1 LTTLP
6 TIQQILDLDGVR
18 QGRPAV
24 LAGARNLGRTVRW
37 VHVGGEPQSGELL
50 LVLDSALPPDSARWL
65 ERMAAT
71 GVAGVMVQLGDQCA
85 GVLPD
90 AMVCVA
96 QRLGLPLVQLRRDTQ
111 TVQVAEAVLAL
122 VAAGQIAESRR
133 CEEIH
138 RRFTEL
144 ARAGADALTV
154 VHHAAAMAKCPVV
167 LENTARQ
174 VIAFEP
180 AGADPG
186 LVDDWE
192 SSSRQIVVKGQTG
205 YDPAG
210 WLVTSVGAGVREWG
224 RLLVRC
230 PEPATAQVIIAERAA
245 GVIAL
250 DLLARKDDDSRLRAQ
265 HKLVTSLLTGD
276 LLSAEFAVRARALGV
291 PLDRSV
297 MVAVVIRDRSPRDL
311 ASRIGDV
318 LHDLAGLHAAFDDG
332 SLGVLL
338 ALRPD
343 DDVHGYLVRLAE
355 AARQRAPVIVAAS
368 EPVTS
373 PEDVR
378 DALVEAQQVAAAASG
393 RYWGVPYVTLRD
405 LGLHGLMYV
414 LRDDPR
420 VQAHVE
426 RELGP
431 LLTPGHTDLIATLR
445 SYVDSGGN
453 KTDAA
458 AATKL
463 SRQSLYDRLKRI
475 SQLLDADL
483 DSPRVRASLHA
494 ALSAHDA
501 IGHPYTMSTPI

>member
-1 LTTLP
+1 MTTLP

-18 QGRPAV
+18 QGRPLV
-24 LAGARNLGRTVRW
+24 LAAAQNLGRTVRW
-37 VHVGGEPQSGELL
+37 VHVGDQPQSGEFL
-50 LVLDSALPPDSARWL
+50 LVLDRALPSNGAGWL

-71 GVAGVMVQLGDQCA
+71 GVAGVGVECA
-85 GVLPD
+85 EVLPE
-90 AMVCVA
+90 AVVLAA
-96 QRLGLPLVQLRRDTQ
+96 QRLGLPLVRLGLNTW
-111 TVQVAEAVLAL
+111 TVEVAEAALAL

-154 VHHAAAMAKCPVV
+154 VRHAAAAAGCPVV
-167 LENTARQ
+167 LENAAHQ

-180 AGADPG
+180 AEADPG
-186 LVDDWE
+186 LVDNWE
-192 SSSRQIVVKGQTG
+192 SSSRRIVLNGQTG

-210 WLVTSVGAGVREWG
+210 WLVTGVGAGAREWG

-230 PEPATAQVIIAERAA
+230 PEPATEQVIIAERAA
-245 GVIAL
+245 GAIAQ
-250 DLLARKDDDSRLRAQ
+250 DLLARQDDDSRLRAQ
-265 HKLVTSLLTGD
+265 HRLVTSLLSGE
-276 LLSAEFAVRARALGV
+276 LLAAEFASRARALGV

-297 MVAVVIRDRSPRDL
+297 MVAVVIRDRSPRDPADL
-311 ASRIGDV
+311 IGEV
-318 LHDLAGLHAAFDDG
+318 LHDLAGLRAPLGDG

-343 DDVHGYLVRLAE
+343 EDVHECLVRLAK
-355 AARQRAPVIVAAS
+355 AARQRTPVIVAAS

-373 PEDVR
+373 PEEVR
-378 DALVEAQQVAAAASG
+378 AALVEAQQVAAAAGG
-393 RYWGVPYVTLRD
+393 RYWGVPYVKLRD
-405 LGLHGLMYV
+405 LGLHGLMYF

-431 LLTPGHTDLIATLR
+431 LLKPGHADLIATLR

-458 AATKL
+458 AATRL

>member
-1 LTTLP
+1 MTILP

-18 QGRPAV
+18 QGTPEV
-24 LAGARNLGRTVRW
+24 LAGAQHLGRTVRW
-37 VHVGGEPQSGELL
+37 VHVGGQPQPGELL
-50 LVLDSALPPDSARWL
+50 LVVDHALPPDSARWL

-71 GVAGVMVQLGDQCA
+71 GVAGVVVQSA
-85 GVLPD
+85 EALPD
-90 AMVCVA
+90 AMVAAA
-96 QRLGLPLVQLRRDTQ
+96 QQLGLPLVQLRQDTQ
-111 TVQVAEAVLAL
+111 PAEAVLAL
-122 VAAGQIAESRR
+122 VAAGQVAESRR

-144 ARAGADALTV
+144 ARAGVDALTV
-154 VHHAAAMAKCPVV
+154 VRHAAAAAGCPVV
-167 LENTARQ
+167 LENTAHQ

-180 AGADPG
+180 ADADPG

-192 SSSRQIVVKGQTG
+192 SSSRRIVLKGQTG
-205 YDPAG
+205 YDRTG
-210 WLVTSVGAGVREWG
+210 WLVTGVGAGVHEWG

-230 PEPATAQVIIAERAA
+230 PEPATIQVIIAERAA

-250 DLLARKDDDSRLRAQ
+250 DLLARKDEDPRLRAQ
-265 HKLVTSLLTGD
+265 HRLLTSLLSGD
-276 LLSAEFAVRARALGV
+276 LLSAEFTSRARALGI

-297 MVAVVIRDRSPRDL
+297 MVAVVIRDRSARDL
-311 ASRIGDV
+311 ADRIGNL
-318 LHDLAGLHAAFDDG
+318 LHDLAGLHATFDDG

-343 DDVHGYLVRLAE
+343 DDVHECLVQLAK
-355 AARQRAPVIVAAS
+355 AVRRRAPVIVAAS

-373 PEDVR
+373 PEEVR
-378 DALVEAQQVAAAASG
+378 TALVEAQQVAAAASG
-393 RYWGVPYVTLRD
+393 RYWGVPYVKLRD
-405 LGLHGLMYV
+405 LGLHGLMYF

-431 LLTPGHTDLIATLR
+431 LLKPVHADLIATLR

-501 IGHPYTMSTPI
+501 IEHPYTMSTRI

>member
-1 LTTLP
+1 MTILP
-6 TIQQILDLDGVR
+6 TIQQILDLGNVR

-24 LAGARNLGRTVRW
+24 LAGVQNLGRTVRW
-37 VHVGGEPQSGELL
+37 VHVGGEPQSGDLL
-50 LVLDSALPPDSARWL
+50 LVLESALPPDSARWL
-65 ERMAAT
+65 EHVAAT
-71 GVAGVMVQLGDQCA
+71 GVAGVVVQCA
-85 GVLPD
+85 EGLPD

-96 QRLGLPLVQLRRDTQ
+96 QRLELPLVRLARDTPA
-111 TVQVAEAVLAL
+111 VEVAEAALAL

-133 CEEIH
+133 REEIH

-154 VHHAAAMAKCPVV
+154 VRQAAAVAGCPVV
-167 LENTARQ
+167 LENAAHQ

-180 AGADPG
+180 ADADPG
-186 LVDDWE
+186 LLDDWE
-192 SSSRQIVVKGQTG
+192 SSSRRIVLKGQTG
-205 YDPAG
+205 HDPAG
-210 WLVTSVGAGVREWG
+210 WLVTGVGVAGAREWG
-224 RLLVRC
+224 RLLLRC

-245 GVIAL
+245 GVVAL
-250 DLLARKDDDSRLRAQ
+250 DLLAREDDDSRPRAQ
-265 HKLVTSLLTGD
+265 QRLLTSLLSGD
-276 LLSAEFAVRARALGV
+276 LLSAEFASRARVLGV

-297 MVAVVIRDRSPRDL
+297 LVAVVIRDPSSRNL
-311 ASRIGDV
+311 ADRLGDV

-343 DDVHGYLVRLAE
+343 DDVHGCLVRLAK

-368 EPVTS
+368 EPITS
-373 PEDVR
+373 PDEVR
-378 DALVEAQQVAAAASG
+378 KALAEAQQVAAAASG
-393 RYWGVPYVTLRD
+393 RYWGVPYVRLRD
-405 LGLHGLMYV
+405 LGLHGLMYF

-431 LLTPGHTDLIATLR
+431 LLEPGHADLIATLR

-458 AATKL
+458 AATNL

-501 IGHPYTMSTPI
+501 IGHPYTMSTSI